1 MICNTGNDGSRAGC
15 DAYRL
20 LCHKERV
27 ATEAYDHIA
36 WINKFTRRLSEVPD
50 SSTGGDIG
58 CTSNDLYVG
67 RAWSKY
73 WCHTAGK
80 RQ

>member
-1 MICNTGNDGSRAGC
+1 MICNTGHDGSRAGR

-20 LCHKERV
+20 LRHKERV

-36 WINKFTRRLSEVPD
+36 WIVKLTGLLSEVPD

-58 CTSNDLYVG
+58 STSNDLHVG
-67 RAWSKY
+67 RAWGKY
-73 WCHTAGK
+73 RCHAAGK
-80 RQ
+80 Q